1 MPGSAIAS
9 YIAVTEL
16 GRFVVTDSIDI
27 KKSICFRGQ
36 LSQGLCDG
44 PVLFSKGPTPITKT
58 LLHSL
63 SSWPALVIQPSSPC
77 SGRVVHLS
85 ECDYT
90 YAYSFHYVISF
101 ISFTPEIPSI
111 A

>member
-1 MPGSAIAS
+1 MPGSAVAS

-101 ISFTPEIPSI
+101 TPEIPSI